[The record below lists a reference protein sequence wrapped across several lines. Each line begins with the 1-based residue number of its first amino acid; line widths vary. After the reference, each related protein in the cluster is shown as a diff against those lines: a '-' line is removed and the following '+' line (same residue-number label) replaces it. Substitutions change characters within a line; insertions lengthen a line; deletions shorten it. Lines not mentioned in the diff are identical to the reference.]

1 MTLSEFKP
9 PNSSTPEVDSNSDLL
24 LMDMTED
31 DRQLEVLTGA
41 SSNGGAPPKPVA
53 PPDHQNPAPAASTGA
68 TRRPRTLVDSPT
80 ATSGSSGER
89 PAPRVV
95 PPLWPSPN
103 HPLSTSWADQVEEM
117 RWREVRATHRKES
130 QATRPDRP
138 HPLYPLYSSPLD
150 DWDNEETPS
159 TEAPGK
165 RKRPT
170 RRGGRQ
176 KRIEAAIARQAAAAA
191 SSAAGAPTGH
201 SAPTLQPAP
210 PKVPPPQV
218 VQPPPKIPAGPL
230 PPMPEPQW
238 DMHCA
243 ALSKGRGRGRL
254 RYRHMA
260 HTNGSPSPLGG
271 EWRIVPAPQS
281 KDPQRT
287 SRRAKPER
295 PRQEPSQARRSPR
308 RRSPERPTQRTRPTS
323 PRPRRDFSPRRKHSP
338 SRRRSP
344 RQRRSSDHSRESEQ
358 KRSPNPSAEAM
369 LSLVKALTQQL
380 TESYMREDRSSSPP
394 RRRRSPP

>member
-24 LMDMTED
+24 LMDVTED
-31 DRQLEVLTGA
+31 DLQLEVLTGA
-41 SSNGGAPPKPVA
+41 SSSGGAPPKPVA
-53 PPDHQNPAPAASTGA
+53 PPAHQNPGPAASTGA
-68 TRRPRTLVDSPT
+68 IRKPKTLADSTT
-80 ATSGSSGER
+80 ATIGSSAER
-89 PAPRVV
+89 ATPGVV

-103 HPLSTSWADQVEEM
+103 HPLSTSWADQVEEEM
-117 RWREVRATHRKES
+117 RWREVRATHRRES

-138 HPLYPLYSSPLD
+138 HPLYLLYSSPLD
-150 DWDNEETPS
+150 DWDNEEILS

-191 SSAAGAPTGH
+191 ASTAGAPTGQ
-201 SAPTLQPAP
+201 SAPTLQAA
-210 PKVPPPQV
+210 PPQV
-218 VQPPPKIPAGPL
+218 APPQVMQPPPKISAGPP

-254 RYRHMA
+254 QYRHMA
-260 HTNGSPSPLGG
+260 HTNRSPSPLGG
-271 EWRIVPAPQS
+271 EWRIVPASQS

-287 SRRAKPER
+287 SWRAKLER

-323 PRPRRDFSPRRKHSP
+323 PRPRRDPSPRRRHSP

-344 RQRRSSDHSRESEQ
+344 RQKRFSDHSTESEQ
-358 KRSPNPSAEAM
+358 KRSPNPSTEAM

-380 TESYMREDRSSSPP
+380 TESYMREDRPSSSP
-394 RRRRSPP
+394 RR